1 MQRFSI
7 DYLACHR
14 IRLPAVRNAII
25 KQINAVIKE
34 NQTELIFLTVTDA
47 KTKKKIKKAAI
58 NLLISKRRKTGGT
71 NIKKLRHKIFHS

>member
-47 KTKKKIKKAAI
+47 KTKKKLKKQQ
-58 NLLISKRRKTGGT
+58 LICLFPNDAKQEAQ
-71 NIKKLRHKIFHS
+71 I